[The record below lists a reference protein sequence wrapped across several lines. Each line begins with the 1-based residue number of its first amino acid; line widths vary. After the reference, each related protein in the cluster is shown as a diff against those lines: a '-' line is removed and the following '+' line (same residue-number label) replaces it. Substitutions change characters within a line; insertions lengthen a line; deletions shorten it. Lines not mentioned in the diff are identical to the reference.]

1 MKYYISDLHLF
12 HDNIRRFCGRPFKN
26 IEEMERFIVKAWN
39 SVVGTDDEV
48 YVLGDMFYRA
58 TSPNEIR
65 RVLQQLNGKKYLI
78 RGNHD
83 KWANDK
89 SLTAFFEWVKPYDEV
104 ADGNRRV
111 ILFHYPIEEWNGY
124 FRDSYH
130 LYGHV
135 HNAGEQL
142 AALPRRYNVS
152 ADVVDFTPQTLDQLI
167 AANLG

>member
-1 MKYYISDLHLF
+1 MKYYISDLHFF
-12 HDNIRRFCGRPFKN
+12 HDNIRRFCHRPFDN
-26 IEEMERFIVKAWN
+26 IEQMEKAMIENWNRVVKP
-39 SVVGTDDEV
+39 DDEV

-58 TSPNEIR
+58 TSPNDIR
-65 RVLQQLNGKKYLI
+65 RVLKQLSGKKYLI

-89 SLTAFFEWVKPYDEV
+89 SLTSFFEWIKPYDEV
-104 ADGNRRV
+104 EDNGRRV

-142 AALPRRYNVS
+142 TTIPRRFNVS
-152 ADVVDFTPQTLDQLI
+152 ADVVEFTPRTLNQLI
-167 AANLG
+167 ARN